1 MSLEGTRMQFFQ
13 FWRPDGLITS
23 QTRGAAE
30 AKPAPFLLP
39 EEASPAR
46 EHEVVPWAS
55 NRVQLWMVDDI
66 VTLLPYEN
74 TVIVLYG

>member
-1 MSLEGTRMQFFQ
+1 MAWSH
-13 FWRPDGLITS
+13 P

-46 EHEVVPWAS
+46 EQEVVPWAS

-66 VTLLPYEN
+66 MTLLPYEN
-74 TVIVLYG
+74 TVTVLYG